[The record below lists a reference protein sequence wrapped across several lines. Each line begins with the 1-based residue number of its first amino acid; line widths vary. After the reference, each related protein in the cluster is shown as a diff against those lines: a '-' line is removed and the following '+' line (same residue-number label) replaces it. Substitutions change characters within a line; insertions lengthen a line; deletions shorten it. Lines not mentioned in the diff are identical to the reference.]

1 VQGFSADLV
10 QLACIRA
17 FRLFKAHNLRSKLIL
32 TVHDS
37 IVVDTHPDEIE
48 QVKSILTE
56 AMTKVGEE
64 SEKLFN
70 YKLVV
75 PLDIEI
81 SGGINWLDQEEYA

>member
-1 VQGFSADLV
+1 MQGFSADLV

-17 FRLFKAHNLRSKLIL
+17 FRLFKQANLRSKLTL

-37 IVVDTHPDEIE
+37 ICVDTHPDEIE

-56 AMTKVGEE
+56 AMTGVGEE
-64 SEKLFN
+64 AEERFG

-81 SGGINWLDQEEYA
+81 SGGPNWLEQQEYA

>member
-1 VQGFSADLV
+1 M
-10 QLACIRA
+10 
-17 FRLFKAHNLRSKLIL
+17 
-32 TVHDS
+32 HDS

-48 QVKSILTE
+48 QVKSILTQ

-70 YKLVV
+70 YKPVV

-81 SGGINWLDQEEYA
+81 SGGKNWLEQEEYA